1 MDSNAQEHAGSQS
14 GAALAAFLA
23 AGIGAFAMGLCVILN
38 EAGIFS
44 APSLYGPAGGLSGRS
59 TVAVAVWLV
68 SWAVLHARWRRR
80 SVGEGGGRATLIW
93 TFMLIAGGTLM
104 AFPPVW
110 RWLPEAESAAAMTN
124 TAIEH
129 AQSAIPASIKA
140 EHQTIHEELVAATRL
155 PDPVGKAARDLAAV
169 LHPHFVREEQ
179 IALPPLGA
187 LQSLARRQPGGN
199 ADAILAMSDSL
210 RAELPR
216 MLQEHVAIKAA
227 VQRLHDV
234 ATTAGVGSA
243 VELADAL
250 ALHART
256 EEEVLYPAAL
266 VVGDMLRGAPPVSTR
281 TP

>member
-1 MDSNAQEHAGSQS
+1 MDDNALEHGGIHG
-14 GAALAAFLA
+14 GAARAPFLA
-23 AGIGAFAMGLCVILN
+23 AGIGAFAMGLFVILN

-59 TVAVAVWLV
+59 TLAVVAWLV
-68 SWAVLHARWRRR
+68 SWAILHARWRRR
-80 SVGEGGGRATLIW
+80 ALVGMGLGRATLIS
-93 TFMLIAGGTLM
+93 TFVLIAGGTLM

-110 RWLPEAESAAAMTN
+110 GLLPEAESGAAMTN
-124 TAIEH
+124 TTEEQ
-129 AQSAIPASIKA
+129 AQSGIPASIKA
-140 EHQTIHEELVAATRL
+140 EHEAIHEELVAATRL
-155 PDPVGKAARDLAAV
+155 ADPVGKAARDLAAV
-169 LHPHFVREEQ
+169 LHPHFVREEE

-187 LQSLARRQPGGN
+187 LQSLAQRQAVEN
-199 ADAILAMSDSL
+199 ADAILDMTDSL

-227 VQRLHDV
+227 VQRLRDV
-234 ATTAGVGSA
+234 ATTAGAPSA

-266 VVGDMLRGAPPVSTR
+266 VVGDMLRRTPPVSAR
-281 TP
+281 P

>member
-1 MDSNAQEHAGSQS
+1 MDGTVQEHGGIHS
-14 GAALAAFLA
+14 GPALAAFLA
-23 AGIGAFAMGLCVILN
+23 AGIGAFAMGLFVILN

-59 TVAVAVWLV
+59 TFAVGVWLV
-68 SWAVLHARWRRR
+68 SWAILHARWRRR
-80 SVGEGGGRATLIW
+80 SVSEGGGRAALIW
-93 TFMLIAGGTLM
+93 TFVLIAGGTLM

-110 RWLPEAESAAAMTN
+110 GLLPEAEPGAAMT
-124 TAIEH
+124 
-129 AQSAIPASIKA
+129 SATKEQAHGGIPASIKA
-140 EHQTIHEELVAATRL
+140 EHEAIHAELVAATRL

-169 LHPHFVREEQ
+169 LDPHFVREEE

-187 LQSLARRQPGGN
+187 LQSLARRQPVEN
-199 ADAILAMSDSL
+199 APEILAMSDSL

-227 VQRLHDV
+227 VQRLRDV
-234 ATTAGVGSA
+234 ATTAGVASA
-243 VELADAL
+243 LELADAL

-266 VVGDMLRGAPPVSTR
+266 VVGDMLRREAPVSTR